1 VEGEIAMIDEP
12 PLEDRPSA
20 PSAVRLAEV
29 LRPGLLQLAWLQA
42 IIATGGSLYFSEVL
56 KLVPC
61 VLCWYQRIAMYPLVV
76 ILTIG
81 LLVRETRIRLYVLPF
96 SLIGLVISAYH
107 NLLYY
112 GVLPESIQ
120 PCTAGVSCTTRQI
133 EWLGFITIPL
143 LALVAFSVIS
153 VCLLLFVP
161 TEDDDETIGEA

>member
-1 VEGEIAMIDEP
+1 MSSIEEP
-12 PLEDRPSA
+12 PPEDRPSA

-29 LRPGLLQLAWLQA
+29 LRPGFLQLAWLQA
-42 IIATGGSLYFSEVL
+42 VVATGGSLYFSEVL

-76 ILTIG
+76 ILTVG

-96 SLIGLVISAYH
+96 SLIGLAISAYH

-143 LALVAFSVIS
+143 LALVAFGVIS
-153 VCLLLFVP
+153 VCLLLHVP
-161 TEDDDETIGEA
+161 TDDEYEVWGDGEA